1 MLPTIA
7 DVLALKSV
15 RRGNPRVVAGA
26 DRLDTRV
33 RWVHVGEV
41 TDIAHLLRGGE
52 LVLTTGVAL
61 PDDPDGLTS
70 YIAELAAVGAAGLV
84 VELGRRF
91 VGELPRPAVKAAE
104 EHGLPLVTLAR
115 ETPFVQITEA
125 VHARIID
132 TQLEELRASE
142 QLHEV
147 FTELS
152 VEGASPAKVLSQA
165 ARLSGRPVL
174 LENLAHQVLACE
186 TAGRDTGALLAGW
199 ETRSRAVAPEARTAY
214 DAASGWLVTTVGAR
228 GQDWG
233 RLILLCDGPP
243 GPRDIVLAE
252 RAATTLALGRLLERH
267 QESLERQAHGTI
279 ITGILTHTYAD
290 PEEAA
295 ARARAVGV
303 PLTGRRLISVV
314 LRPAEAPKTPS
325 ESPEHLA
332 RLGELADA
340 TAAACRDIR
349 FPALVGALDQNRVGV
364 LLPLPPRTF
373 AEPALTALADRLRV
387 TFTTPFV
394 LAAGSVVDSIRDVRR
409 SFLEAEQV
417 ADVAVRQPDGRPF
430 YRLPDLRLR
439 GLLHLLRDD
448 ARLQTFAEREL
459 GPLLAYDA
467 QRGGDLTR
475 ILRIYLTA
483 GRNKAVAAQKAHL
496 SRPAF
501 YDRLRRLERVLDT
514 DLDDVESCLSL
525 HVALLALE
533 SFRRDN
539 PRT

>member
-7 DVLALKSV
+7 DVLALETV

-26 DRLDTRV
+26 DRLDSKV
-33 RWVHVGEV
+33 RWVHVGEIA
-41 TDIAHLLRGGE
+41 DIAQLLRGGE

-61 PDDPDGLTS
+61 PEDPGKLADYIGELSSVGVSGL
-70 YIAELAAVGAAGLV
+70 I

-91 VGELPRPAVKAAE
+91 VGELPPIVVKAAE
-104 EHGLPLVTLAR
+104 DHGLPLIVLTR
-115 ETPFVQITEA
+115 ETPFVQITES

-132 TQLEELRASE
+132 IQLEELRASE

-152 VEGASPAKVLSQA
+152 VEGASPAEVLAQV

-186 TAGRDTGALLAGW
+186 SAGRDTGTLLAGW
-199 ETRSRAVAPEARTAY
+199 ETRSRGVAPAERTAY
-214 DAASGWLVTTVGAR
+214 DTASGWLVTTVGAR

-233 RLILLCDGPP
+233 RLILLCDAAPS
-243 GPRDIVLAE
+243 PRELVLAE

-279 ITGILTHTYAD
+279 ITGILTHAYAD
-290 PEEAA
+290 PDEAA

-303 PLTGRRLISVV
+303 PLTGRKLVSVV
-314 LRPAEAPKTPS
+314 IRPIDLIDQALDGQAQ
-325 ESPEHLA
+325 
-332 RLGELADA
+332 LGELAEA
-340 TAAACRDIR
+340 TAAACRDAR
-349 FPALVGALDQNRVGV
+349 LPALVGALDQDRVGV
-364 LLPLPPRTF
+364 LLPLPPRAQ
-373 AEPALTALADRLRV
+373 AEPALTTLADRLR
-387 TFTTPFV
+387 TLSKTGGAFV
-394 LAAGSVVDSIRDVRR
+394 LAAGSVVESIRDVRR

-459 GPLLAYDA
+459 GPLLAHDA

-475 ILRIYLTA
+475 ILRIYLDA

-501 YDRLRRLERVLDT
+501 YDRLRRLERILET

-533 SFRRDN
+533 SFRRDG
-539 PRT
+539 R

>member
-7 DVLALKSV
+7 DVLALETV

-41 TDIAHLLRGGE
+41 ADLAHLLRGGE

-61 PDDPDGLTS
+61 PEDPEKLAA
-70 YIAELAAVGAAGLV
+70 YIGELAAVGASGLI

-91 VGELPRPAVKAAE
+91 VRELPPAVVKTAE
-104 EHGLPLVTLAR
+104 EHGLPLIVLTR
-115 ETPFVQITEA
+115 ETPFVQITES
-125 VHARIID
+125 VHSRIID
-132 TQLEELRASE
+132 IQLEELRASE

-152 VEGASPAKVLSQA
+152 VEGASPAEVLAQV
-165 ARLSGRPVL
+165 ARLAGRPVV

-186 TAGRDTGALLAGW
+186 SAGRDTGTLLAGW
-199 ETRSRAVAPEARTAY
+199 ETRSRAVAPEERTAY
-214 DAASGWLVTTVGAR
+214 DKASGWLVTVVGAR

-233 RLILLCDGPP
+233 RLILVCDSPP
-243 GPRDIVLAE
+243 SPRDMVLAE

-279 ITGILTHTYAD
+279 LHGILTHAYAD
-290 PEEAA
+290 PDEAA

-303 PLTGRRLISVV
+303 PLTGRRLVSVV
-314 LRPAEAPKTPS
+314 IRLTEQAEQALDGQA
-325 ESPEHLA
+325 E
-332 RLGELADA
+332 LGELAEA
-340 TAAACRDIR
+340 AAAACRDVR
-349 FPALVGALDQNRVGV
+349 LPALVGTLDQDRVGL
-364 LLPLPPRTF
+364 LLPLPPRTSV
-373 AEPALTALADRLRV
+373 EPALTALAERLRALWQ
-387 TFTTPFV
+387 PGSAFV
-394 LAAGSVVDSIRDVRR
+394 LAAGSVVDSVRDVRR

-417 ADVAVRQPDGRPF
+417 AGVAVRQPDGRAF

-459 GPLLAYDA
+459 GTLLAHDA

-475 ILRIYLTA
+475 ILRIYLDS
-483 GRNKAVAAQKAHL
+483 GRNKAVAAQRAHL

-501 YDRLRRLERVLDT
+501 YDRLRRLERILDT

-533 SFRRDN
+533 SFRRDT
-539 PRT
+539 R

>member
-1 MLPTIA
+1 MLPTVA
-7 DVLALKSV
+7 DVLALDAV
-15 RRGNPRVVAGA
+15 RRGNPRVVAGG

-33 RWVHVGEV
+33 RWVHVGEI

-61 PDDPDGLTS
+61 PSEPDKLADYVS
-70 YIAELAAVGAAGLV
+70 DLAAVGASGLI

-91 VGELPRPAVKAAE
+91 VRELPRAVVKAAE
-104 EHGLPLVTLAR
+104 DHGLPLVTLAR
-115 ETPFVQITEA
+115 ETPFVQITES

-132 TQLEELRASE
+132 IQLQELRASE

-152 VEGASPAKVLSQA
+152 VEGASPSEVLTQV
-165 ARLSGRPVL
+165 ARFSGRPVV
-174 LENLAHQVLACE
+174 LENLAHQVLACD
-186 TAGRDTGALLAGW
+186 ASGGDTGTILANW
-199 ETRSRAVAPEARTAY
+199 ETRSRAVSPEERTAY
-214 DAASGWLVTTVGAR
+214 DSAAGWLVAMVGAR

-233 RLILLCDGPP
+233 RLILLCDTPP
-243 GPRDIVLAE
+243 SPHDTVLAE
-252 RAATTLALGRLLERH
+252 RAATTLALSRLLERH

-279 ITGILTHTYAD
+279 IAGILTHAYSD
-290 PEEAA
+290 PDEAA

-303 PLTGRRLISVV
+303 PLTGRKLISAVIR
-314 LRPAEAPKTPS
+314 LTASTGTALGEQAQ
-325 ESPEHLA
+325 
-332 RLGELADA
+332 LGELAEA
-340 TAAACRDIR
+340 TAAACRDAR
-349 FPALVGALDQNRVGV
+349 LPALVGALDQSRVGV
-364 LLPLPPRTF
+364 LLPLPPRSL
-373 AEPALTALADRLRV
+373 AETALGALADRLRT
-387 TFTTPFV
+387 TFPTPFV
-394 LAAGSVVDSIRDVRR
+394 LAAGSVVESIKDVRR

-417 ADVAVRQPDGRPF
+417 ADVAVRQPDGRAF

-459 GPLLAYDA
+459 GALLAHDA
-467 QRGGDLTR
+467 QRHGDLTR
-475 ILRIYLTA
+475 ILRVYLDA

-501 YDRLRRLERVLDT
+501 YDRLRRLERILET
-514 DLDDVESCLSL
+514 DLDDVESCMSL

-533 SFRRDN
+533 TFRRESL
-539 PRT
+539 

>member
-1 MLPTIA
+1 MLPTVA
-7 DVLALKSV
+7 DVLALDPV
-15 RRGNPRVVAGA
+15 RRGGPRVVAGA

-52 LVLTTGVAL
+52 LVLTTGIAL
-61 PDDPDGLTS
+61 PDEPEKLVD
-70 YIAELAAVGAAGLV
+70 YIGELSAVGASGLI
-84 VELGRRF
+84 VELGRKF
-91 VGELPRPAVKAAE
+91 IKELPRVVVKAAE
-104 EHGLPLVTLAR
+104 EHGLPLITLAR
-115 ETPFVQITEA
+115 ETQFVQITES

-132 TQLEELRASE
+132 RQLEELRASE

-147 FTELS
+147 FTQLS
-152 VEGASPAKVLSQA
+152 VEGASPADVLAQV

-186 TAGRDTGALLAGW
+186 PAGRDTGELLGSW
-199 ETRSRAVAPEARTAY
+199 ESRSRTVAPEQRTAY
-214 DAASGWLVTTVGAR
+214 DAASGWLVAMVGAR

-233 RLILLCDGPP
+233 RLILLCEQEP
-243 GPRDIVLAE
+243 GPREIVLVE

-267 QESLERQAHGTI
+267 QESLERRAHGTI
-279 ITGILTHTYAD
+279 INGILTHAYAD
-290 PEEAA
+290 PDDAA

-303 PLTGRRLISVV
+303 PLSGRKLISLV
-314 LRPAEAPKTPS
+314 LRLTETVDTALDGQAQ
-325 ESPEHLA
+325 
-332 RLGELADA
+332 LGELAEA
-340 TAAACRDIR
+340 TAAACRQVKL
-349 FPALVGALDQNRVGV
+349 PALVGALDGGRVAV
-364 LLPLPPRTF
+364 LLPLPPRVA
-373 AEPALTALADRLRV
+373 AETALTNLADRLRG
-387 TFTTPFV
+387 TFSRAFV
-394 LAAGSVVDSIRDVRR
+394 LAAGSVVDSVKDVRR

-417 ADVAVRQPDGRPF
+417 SDVAVRQPDGRVY

-448 ARLQTFAEREL
+448 ARVQTFAEREL
-459 GPLLAYDA
+459 GALLAHDA
-467 QRGGDLTR
+467 QRGGDLAR
-475 ILRIYLTA
+475 ILRIYLDS

-501 YDRLRRLERVLDT
+501 YDRLRRLERILDT

-533 SFRRDN
+533 SFRRES
-539 PRT
+539 R

>member
-7 DVLALKSV
+7 DVLALETV
-15 RRGNPRVVAGA
+15 RRGSPRVVAGA

-33 RWVHVGEV
+33 RWVHVGEIA
-41 TDIAHLLRGGE
+41 DLAHLLRGGE

-61 PDDPDGLTS
+61 PEDPEKLAD
-70 YIAELAAVGAAGLV
+70 YIGDLASVGASGLI

-91 VGELPRPAVKAAE
+91 VKELPPAVVKKAE
-104 EHGLPLVTLAR
+104 EHGLPLIVLAR
-115 ETPFVQITEA
+115 ETPFVQITES

-132 TQLEELRASE
+132 IQLEELRASE

-152 VEGASPAKVLSQA
+152 VEGASPAEVLAQV
-165 ARLSGRPVL
+165 ARLSNRPVL

-186 TAGRDTGALLAGW
+186 SAGRDAGALLAGW
-199 ETRSRAVAPEARTAY
+199 EARSRGVAPAERTAY
-214 DAASGWLVTTVGAR
+214 DAASGWVVTTVGAR

-233 RLILLCDGPP
+233 RLILICDSAPT
-243 GPRDIVLAE
+243 PRDMVLAE

-279 ITGILTHTYAD
+279 ITGILTHAYAD
-290 PEEAA
+290 PDEAA

-303 PLTGRRLISVV
+303 PLTGRKLISVV
-314 LRPAEAPKTPS
+314 IRPTEPADQA
-325 ESPEHLA
+325 LDGQA
-332 RLGELADA
+332 QLGELAEA
-340 TAAACRDIR
+340 TAAACRDAR
-349 FPALVGALDQNRVGV
+349 LPALVGALDQERVGV
-364 LLPLPPRTF
+364 LLPLPPRTQ
-373 AEPALTALADRLRV
+373 AEPALTALAERLRV
-387 TFTTPFV
+387 LWRPGGLAFV
-394 LAAGSVVDSIRDVRR
+394 LAAGSVVESIRDVRR

-417 ADVAVRQPDGRPF
+417 ADVAVRQPDGRAF

-459 GPLLAYDA
+459 GPLLAHDA

-475 ILRIYLTA
+475 ILRIYLDA

-514 DLDDVESCLSL
+514 DLDDVESCMSL

-533 SFRRDN
+533 SFRRE
-539 PRT
+539 PR

>member
-1 MLPTIA
+1 MLPTIS
-7 DVLALKSV
+7 DVLSLETV

-26 DRLDTRV
+26 DRLDSRV
-33 RWVHVGEV
+33 RWVHVGEIA
-41 TDIAHLLRGGE
+41 DIAHLLRGGE

-61 PDDPDGLTS
+61 PEDPEKLAA
-70 YIAELAAVGAAGLV
+70 YIGELSAVGAAGLV

-91 VGELPRPAVKAAE
+91 VRELPRAVVKAAE
-104 EHGLPLVTLAR
+104 EHGLPLIVLAR
-115 ETPFVQITEA
+115 ETPFVQITES

-132 TQLEELRASE
+132 IQLEELRASE

-152 VEGASPAKVLSQA
+152 VEGASPAEVLAQVS
-165 ARLSGRPVL
+165 RLSGRPVL

-186 TAGRDTGALLAGW
+186 SAGRDTGVLLAGW
-199 ETRSRAVAPEARTAY
+199 ESRSRAVAPHERTAY
-214 DAASGWLVTTVGAR
+214 DASSGWLVTTVGAR

-233 RLILLCDGPP
+233 RLILLCDAPP
-243 GPRDIVLAE
+243 GPREMVLAE

-279 ITGILTHTYAD
+279 ITGILTHAYAD
-290 PEEAA
+290 PDEAA

-303 PLTGRRLISVV
+303 PLTGRKLVSVV
-314 LRPAEAPKTPS
+314 LRLVDPVDQALDGQA
-325 ESPEHLA
+325 L
-332 RLGELADA
+332 LGELAEA
-340 TAAACRDIR
+340 TASVCRDAKL
-349 FPALVGALDQNRVGV
+349 PALVGALDQDRVGV
-364 LLPLPPRTF
+364 LLPLPPRTQV
-373 AEPALTALADRLRV
+373 EPALTALAERLRAMWKPGS
-387 TFTTPFV
+387 TFV
-394 LAAGSVVDSIRDVRR
+394 LAAGSAVESIRDVRR

-417 ADVAVRQPDGRPF
+417 ADVAVRQPDGRPY

-448 ARLQTFAEREL
+448 ARIQTFAEREL
-459 GPLLAYDA
+459 GPLLAHDA

-475 ILRIYLTA
+475 ILRIYLDA

-501 YDRLRRLERVLDT
+501 YDRLRRLERILDT

-533 SFRRDN
+533 SFRREN
-539 PRT
+539 R

>member
-1 MLPTIA
+1 MLPTVA
-7 DVLALKSV
+7 DVLALDPV
-15 RRGNPRVVAGA
+15 RRGNPRVVAGG
-26 DRLDTRV
+26 DRLETRV

-41 TDIAHLLRGGE
+41 HDIAHLLRGGE

-61 PDDPDGLTS
+61 PGEPDKLAE
-70 YIAELAAVGAAGLV
+70 YISDLAAVGASGLI

-91 VGELPRPAVKAAE
+91 VRELPRAVIRAAE

-115 ETPFVQITEA
+115 ETPFVQITES

-132 TQLEELRASE
+132 IQLQELRASE

-152 VEGASPAKVLSQA
+152 VEGASPGEVLTQV
-165 ARLSGRPVL
+165 ARFAGCPVV
-174 LENLAHQVLACE
+174 LENLAHQVLACDA
-186 TAGRDTGALLAGW
+186 AGGDTGTLLANW
-199 ETRSRAVAPEARTAY
+199 ETRSRSVSPGERTAY
-214 DAASGWLVTTVGAR
+214 DDAAGWLVTMVGAR

-233 RLILLCDGPP
+233 RLILLCDSRPS
-243 GPRDIVLAE
+243 PRDIVLAE
-252 RAATTLALGRLLERH
+252 RAATTLALSRLLERH

-279 ITGILTHTYAD
+279 ITGILTHAYSD
-290 PEEAA
+290 PDEAA

-303 PLTGRRLISVV
+303 PLTGRRLISAVIR
-314 LRPAEAPKTPS
+314 LTAPTGTS
-325 ESPEHLA
+325 TGTALGEQA
-332 RLGELADA
+332 RLGELAEA
-340 TAAACRDIR
+340 TAAACREAR
-349 FPALVGALDQNRVGV
+349 LPALVGALDQNRVGV
-364 LLPLPPRTF
+364 LLPLPPRSV
-373 AEPALTALADRLRV
+373 AETALGTLADRLKA
-387 TFTTPFV
+387 TFPTPFV
-394 LAAGSVVDSIRDVRR
+394 LAAGSVVESVKDVRR

-417 ADVAVRQPDGRPF
+417 ADVAVRQPDGRAF

-459 GPLLAYDA
+459 GALLAHDA
-467 QRGGDLTR
+467 QRRGDLTR
-475 ILRIYLTA
+475 ILRIYLDA

-501 YDRLRRLERVLDT
+501 YDRLRRLERILET
-514 DLDDVESCLSL
+514 DLDDVESCMSL

-533 SFRRDN
+533 TFRRD
-539 PRT
+539 TV